1 MYALSAHLVVHAD
14 AMGAERRDPHRGE
27 GAACGGS
34 FGIDH
39 TTLQIESA
47 SYAHVDDVHRH

>member
-1 MYALSAHLVVHAD
+1 MCALSAHLVVHAD
-14 AMGAERRDPHRGE
+14 AMGRNDEILTAVKAHLRR
-27 GAACGGS
+27 C